1 MTQCLLLILW
11 SLKSFMSAARS
22 CILSPL
28 ILNPLLVATQADPP
42 NVLYD
47 LRNPQI
53 EKAIFFPC
61 LNRRPSTIDFYQLV
75 TSPPIH
81 NMTVWHQ
88 ELPWK
93 INIEVSQSNGI
104 TIYDFFYQI
113 HQQFQLSIAQEE
125 YYTDELAPGDRE
137 AFTMAF
143 QIQCAMF
150 PDQLLAGIRKIDFLG
165 QEVCFI
171 GLTNNYLT

>member
-28 ILNPLLVATQADPP
+28 ILNPPLVVTQADPP

-53 EKAIFFPC
+53 EKAILLPC
-61 LNRRPSTIDFYQLV
+61 LNRRPRTIDFYQLV
-75 TSPPIH
+75 TSPSIH
-81 NMTVWHQ
+81 NMTVWHR

-113 HQQFQLSIAQEE
+113 HQQFQLSIS
-125 YYTDELAPGDRE
+125 PGDRE

-150 PDQLLAGIRKIDFLG
+150 PDQLLAGIRRIDFLG